1 MHARRERL
9 PTGADICFRARDV
22 LHGARATSESA

>member
-9 PTGADICFRARDV
+9 PTGADISFRARDV
-22 LHGARATSESA
+22 LRGARAISESA